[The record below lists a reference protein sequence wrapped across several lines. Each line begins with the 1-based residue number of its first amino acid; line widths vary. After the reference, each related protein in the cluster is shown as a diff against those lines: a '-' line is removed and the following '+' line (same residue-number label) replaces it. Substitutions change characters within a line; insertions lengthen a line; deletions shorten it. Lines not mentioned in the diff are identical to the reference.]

1 MDFPEKLFNLRK
13 SQNLSQKELAK
24 RLGVSQASVNYWEKG
39 QRTPSIDA
47 ARTIAEYFNI
57 DTSALL
63 NPSLYDSESTTLLGK
78 NVEKLRKRKGY
89 SLKDLSQLTGIPEDI
104 IKKYETN
111 VLTPKN
117 NNIIRLA
124 SILDPDGSE
133 LLGYGPEEEL
143 PFCLFKPGEN
153 VEDISFQRV
162 HVKENDTIR
171 DTEIDL
177 INNFRELNE
186 QGQFEANKRVAEL
199 TEIVR
204 YLKIKDDNSDK

>member
-1 MDFPEKLFNLRK
+1 M
-13 SQNLSQKELAK
+13 
-24 RLGVSQASVNYWEKG
+24 
-39 QRTPSIDA
+39 
-47 ARTIAEYFNI
+47 
-57 DTSALL
+57 
-63 NPSLYDSESTTLLGK
+63 
-78 NVEKLRKRKGY
+78 
-89 SLKDLSQLTGIPEDI
+89 
-104 IKKYETN
+104 
-111 VLTPKN
+111 
-117 NNIIRLA
+117 
-124 SILDPDGSE
+124 
-133 LLGYGPEEEL
+133 LGYGSEEEL